1 MEADGGAEDD
11 AGGGKKAGSQTA
23 KQDLAILNDFVR
35 MLEPGSTTSGDATLL
50 ELLQKLSKD
59 VREKLHTFLKEN
71 LTAAGQGWRSP
82 AFDPLLGSSRQQAA
96 PAVSRATPA
105 AVVTAASV
113 T

>member
-1 MEADGGAEDD
+1 MKRLIAIGMAKSRNHTTGS
-11 AGGGKKAGSQTA
+11 GKKAGSQTA

-82 AFDPLLGSSRQQAA
+82 AFDPLLGSSRQHAA
-96 PAVSRATPA
+96 AFRTAEAV
-105 AVVTAASV
+105 
-113 T
+113 